1 MVQNKMYSSQVF
13 MKDAEM
19 EQKQLHKVVCI
30 SQQLETR
37 TGPEYCWMQPL
48 CIKLLVLFLIVIL
61 LIFNAGLEYRWS
73 TI

>member
-37 TGPEYCWMQPL
+37 TGPEYCWLHQAAG
-48 CIKLLVLFLIVIL
+48 VIL
-61 LIFNAGLEYRWS
+61 DIIIIN
-73 TI
+73 I

>member
-19 EQKQLHKVVCI
+19 EQKQLHKVVYI
-30 SQQLETR
+30 NQQLE

-48 CIKLLVLFLIVIL
+48 CIKLLVLFLILIL
-61 LIFNAGLEYRWS
+61 LHLMQD
-73 TI
+73 